1 MIPSR
6 TSAPD
11 APASAVEGSP
21 REQAYA
27 ALKAALLRGDCK
39 PGQMLSLRE
48 LAARFACPMA
58 AVRDAVV
65 RLECER
71 LLRVHPQ
78 RGIQVVE
85 VDLDF
90 VREAFQLR
98 RLVELEGLRRWM
110 EEPDATAVERVRQTT
125 ERCADELASDTSSS
139 TLERAAQ
146 ADWALHA
153 MIVGALRSTL
163 LSDIYRQNR
172 ERQRL
177 IGRTFQLHPGRVM
190 RAALVEH
197 LTVLAAMASGDRTR
211 AADALEAHL
220 ASAMRRQIGV

>member
-1 MIPSR
+1 MTSSR
-6 TSAPD
+6 MTPTPARPAAPG
-11 APASAVEGSP
+11 GSP

-48 LAARFACPMA
+48 LATRFGCPMA

-98 RLVELEGLRRWM
+98 RLLELEGLRRWM
-110 EEPDATAVERVRQTT
+110 DDADGAAIEHVQQETARSV
-125 ERCADELASDTSSS
+125 DELGSKTSPAA
-139 TLERAAQ
+139 LERATQ

-177 IGRTFQLHPGRVM
+177 IGRTYQLHPGSVM

-197 LTVLAAMASGDRTR
+197 LAVLEAMASGDCTR
-211 AADALEAHL
+211 AAEALEAHL